1 MNKIKSLFRRLYYK
15 LAVISSQ
22 KATRR
27 NAGRLF
33 LNFMDSNN
41 FRYSISH
48 DQSFIE
54 SGFDLSDGHSTTVYY
69 EFSEI
74 EKRIFVQSHFLK
86 LETDQ
91 IPTASVLI
99 AHLNSLIRK
108 GTIKI
113 NFERL
118 QVYFERE
125 ITYSALVLEP
135 DDLHVFHRQIV
146 WMPKDF
152 LWCFQQVLEANEDPV
167 VVMGEL
173 MRKHG
178 I

>member
-1 MNKIKSLFRRLYYK
+1 MKKIKSLFRRLHHK
-15 LAVISSQ
+15 LSVISSER
-22 KATRR
+22 ATRR
-27 NAGRLF
+27 IAFRLL
-33 LNFMDSNN
+33 LNYLDANNLRYRISN
-41 FRYSISH
+41 
-48 DQSFIE
+48 DQSLIE
-54 SGFDLSDGHSTTVYY
+54 TGFNLSDGHSTNVYY
-69 EFSEI
+69 DFTEN
-74 EKRIFVQSHFLK
+74 EKRMLVQSHFLK

-91 IPTASVLI
+91 LPIASVLI

-118 QVYFERE
+118 QVYFERD
-125 ITYSALVLEP
+125 ISYSSLVLEL
-135 DDLHVFHRQIV
+135 DNLDVFHRHIV

-173 MRKHG
+173 MRKYES
-178 I
+178 